1 MGPAHT
7 FLPCFFIPQKMQLF
21 RGPCSEASPGVADG
35 PRKPM
40 SPLPASLPHSAPSL
54 YPSSGTRHWSSFC
67 PSLPPSS
74 WGISG
79 PRTLRPHPGCP
90 VLCSLARLLKAQ
102 VSRQGLREPSLARHL
117 SLKIW
122 GLKPSF
128 PTTNNPL
135 SGAPWNS
142 TNWAVFLPARYPSRV
157 LPSFD
162 SRAGCPRNPL
172 GPPPQPYLILLL
184 LCQPLLNKC
193 RGPLHLLRVCHCAVA
208 TRLSRPRGLYM
219 PGPPPP
225 PR

>member
-21 RGPCSEASPGVADG
+21 RAPCSEASPGVADG

-54 YPSSGTRHWSSFC
+54 YLSSGTRHWSFFC
-67 PSLPPSS
+67 PSLPSSS

-79 PRTLRPHPGCP
+79 PCTPRPHPGCP
-90 VLCSLARLLKAQ
+90 VLCSLACFLKAQ

-128 PTTNNPL
+128 PTTNNAL

-142 TNWAVFLPARYPSRV
+142 TNWALEDTFLPCTAAGFC
-157 LPSFD
+157 LPLT
-162 SRAGCPRNPL
+162 AELGVPRTPL
-172 GPPPQPYLILLL
+172 GPTPALP
-184 LCQPLLNKC
+184 
-193 RGPLHLLRVCHCAVA
+193 H
-208 TRLSRPRGLYM
+208 S
-219 PGPPPP
+219 PPPVP
-225 PR
+225 AAPQ